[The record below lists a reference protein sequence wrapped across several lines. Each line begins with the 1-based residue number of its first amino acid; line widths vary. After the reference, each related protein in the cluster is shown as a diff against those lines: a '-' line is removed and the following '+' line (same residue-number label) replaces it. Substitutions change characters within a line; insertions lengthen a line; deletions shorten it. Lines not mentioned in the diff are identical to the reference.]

1 MNMTKQLPY
10 PPPFQDIALLAQHL
24 SVSESTVENW
34 VRQGFLPPPR
44 KVGGKR
50 LWLWREVMEWL
61 ERSPDIPVDELERIR
76 HATKKALTKD

>member
-24 SVSESTVENW
+24 SVSKSTVENW
-34 VRQGFLPPPR
+34 VRQGYLPPPR

-50 LWLWREVMEWL
+50 LWCWEEVVEYL
-61 ERSPDIPVDELERIR
+61 KHPPDIPVDELERIR
-76 HATKKALTKD
+76 NATKKALAKD